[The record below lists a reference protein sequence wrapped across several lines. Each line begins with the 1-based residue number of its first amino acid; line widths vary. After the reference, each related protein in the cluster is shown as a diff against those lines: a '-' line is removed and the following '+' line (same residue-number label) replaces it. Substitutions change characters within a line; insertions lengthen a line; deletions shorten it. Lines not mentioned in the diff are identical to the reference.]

1 MLSAVAPLFIG
12 FLVSVTMM
20 LALRPLATALGL
32 VDVPGGRKTHVGEV
46 PVIGGIAIFLGLLA
60 AVLSAEMITGRGGAA
75 ILVAACVMVLVG
87 ALDDRFDLP
96 ANVRILAHLAAV

>member
-1 MLSAVAPLFIG
+1 MLSAIAPLVIG
-12 FLVSVTMM
+12 FLVSITLM
-20 LALRPLATALGL
+20 LALRPMATALRL

-60 AVLSAEMITGRGGAA
+60 AVLSADVIAGPGRAA

-96 ANVRILAHLAAV
+96 ANVRILAH